1 MNSDNTKI
9 YDVSIDNFEKLR
21 ASEIKSGESL
31 FISSPNE
38 ILGLEAYSQLLPPV
52 MKFGKLFRLRKNK
65 IDFPKNGILLR
76 QKLHYCH
83 EFILPVK

>member
-21 ASEIKSGESL
+21 ASKIESGESL

-52 MKFGKLFRLRKNK
+52 K
-65 IDFPKNGILLR
+65 
-76 QKLHYCH
+76 
-83 EFILPVK
+83 